1 MPWLLDCTDR
11 DTWANGISEMAKRS
25 ATDHALKQVHL
36 AMRIYG
42 AMGITEE
49 VGLKQLLYDLRA
61 LPVAGGTMGILALIQ
76 GR

>member
-1 MPWLLDCTDR
+1 
-11 DTWANGISEMAKRS
+11 MAKRS

-42 AMGITEE
+42 AMGVAEE
-49 VGLKQLLYDLRA
+49 VGLEQLWYVRA
-61 LPVAGGTMGILALIQ
+61 LQVAGGTMGILALIQ

>member
-11 DTWANGISEMAKRS
+11 DTWANGILEMAKRS
-25 ATDHALKQVHL
+25 ATDHALKQVRR

-42 AMGITEE
+42 AMGVTEE
-49 VGLKQLLYDLRA
+49 VGLEQLWYDVRA
-61 LPVAGGTMGILALIQ
+61 LQVAGGTMGILALIQ